1 MEYGC
6 DILVPSQ
13 EPSGTHIK
21 DQCDFRGCSKSMML
35 NQLKIL
41 FDLKL
46 CWISFLKIQKYFKS
60 FPKVLMSPVFNFL
73 HIISI

>member
-1 MEYGC
+1 
-6 DILVPSQ
+6 
-13 EPSGTHIK
+13 
-21 DQCDFRGCSKSMML
+21 MML

-73 HIISI
+73 HMISI